1 MAKTPNGLGQY
12 SGKVG
17 GVVYAVQNG
26 QQVVRSYQPV
36 VSNPKTLAQR
46 KQRAK
51 ANLVGRISQI
61 VPFQILEGLGG
72 NRRARRS
79 RFLRLAM
86 RNAIVP
92 AEPSDPNSITAKL
105 EPVGFQFSEGAV
117 MPTMHVTNATADA
130 NSVTVTLG
138 KMSGV
143 QDADWAVA
151 GALLVVVVMSADGV
165 YERVYYRFVS
175 SSEFTQIS
183 LAVQFY
189 HISEGAYVANVY
201 LAPFKTTD
209 ASKLAV
215 ITSQLES
222 DANAFAATL
231 SANPSALP
239 LVWGN
244 SNYYRTA
251 EYTPA

>member
-26 QQVVRSYQPV
+26 QQIVRSYQPI
-36 VSNPKTLAQR
+36 VSNPKTLAQN

-51 ANLVGRISQI
+51 ANLVGRVSQI
-61 VPFQILEGLGG
+61 VPWQIIQGLGS
-72 NRRARRS
+72 NRRERRS

-86 RNAIVP
+86 RSAIVP
-92 AEPSDPNSITAKL
+92 DEPSDPKSITAKL
-105 EPVGFQFSEGAV
+105 EPNGFRFSEGAV
-117 MPTMHVTNATADA
+117 LPAITVTAATAEL
-130 NSVTVTLG
+130 NSITITLG
-138 KMSGV
+138 KMNGV
-143 QDADWAVA
+143 SAVEWAVS

-165 YERVYYRFVS
+165 YEHVYYRFVS
-175 SSEFTQIS
+175 SSEFAQNNLS
-183 LAVQFY
+183 VQFF
-189 HISEGAYVANVY
+189 HIAQGAYVANVY

-215 ITSQLES
+215 ITGQLES
-222 DANAFAATL
+222 DENAFAATL
-231 SANPSALP
+231 SANPSSLP

-244 SNYYRTA
+244 SNFYRTA

>member
-61 VPFQILEGLGG
+61 VPFQILEGLGA
-72 NRRARRS
+72 NRRERRS

-86 RNAIVP
+86 RNAVVP

-117 MPTMHVTNATADA
+117 MPTMTVTSATADA
-130 NSVTVTLG
+130 NSVIVTLG

-143 QDADWAVA
+143 SAADWAVA

-165 YERVYYRFVS
+165 YEHVYYRFVS
-175 SSEFTQIS
+175 SSEFADIS
-183 LAVQFY
+183 LSAQFY

-209 ASKLAV
+209 TSKLAV

>member
-26 QQVVRSYQPV
+26 QQIVRSYQPV
-36 VSNPKTLAQR
+36 VSNPKSLAQR

-51 ANLVGRISQI
+51 ANLVGRVSQI
-61 VPFQILEGLGG
+61 TPWQVLEGLGA
-72 NRRARRS
+72 NRRERRS
-79 RFLRLAM
+79 RFLRLGM
-86 RNAIVP
+86 RSAVVP
-92 AEPSDPNSITAKL
+92 ESPANPNSITAKL
-105 EPVGFQFSEGAV
+105 EPAGFRFSEGAI
-117 MPTMHVTNATADA
+117 MPTMNVTTAVAEA

-143 QDADWAVA
+143 QDSAWAVS
-151 GALLVVVVMSADGV
+151 GALLVVVIMSADGV
-165 YERVYYRFVS
+165 YEHVYYRFVS
-175 SSEFTQIS
+175 SSEFSGINLS
-183 LAVQFY
+183 AQFY
-189 HISEGAYVANVY
+189 HVSEGAYVANIY
-201 LAPFKTTD
+201 LAPFEVTD
-209 ASKLAV
+209 ASQLAV
-215 ITSQLES
+215 ITGQLES